1 MKSQPALDLLPL
13 RKCLHS
19 ECPSPC
25 FSWSG
30 RNTPFREFQHCQCC
44 FSHLSSLVS
53 LVLYSNNDIRD
64 YCSHQ
69 EVSSVPTSRTTS
81 WLLLFPPG
89 PPPQGCLCLLNP
101 GLFVRTLWPLTT
113 WSPLYLSGAVTFQ
126 DLWSLRLSQWLSG
139 TSDPTGACLLPLLLP
154 PCTQSAVSASPE
166 HLLYVLSVA
175 VRKGHSRQIIP
186 ISLSLAFWISKSYIR
201 CTCLNWTLHCLLLR
215 F

>member
-1 MKSQPALDLLPL
+1 MFSSGSVQRTNFKDHFMASVI
-13 RKCLHS
+13 
-19 ECPSPC
+19 SP
-25 FSWSG
+25 G
-30 RNTPFREFQHCQCC
+30 T
-44 FSHLSSLVS
+44 
-53 LVLYSNNDIRD
+53 
-64 YCSHQ
+64 
-69 EVSSVPTSRTTS
+69 
-81 WLLLFPPG
+81 
-89 PPPQGCLCLLNP
+89 PPQGCLCLLNP

-126 DLWSLRLSQWLSG
+126 DLCSLRLSQWLSG